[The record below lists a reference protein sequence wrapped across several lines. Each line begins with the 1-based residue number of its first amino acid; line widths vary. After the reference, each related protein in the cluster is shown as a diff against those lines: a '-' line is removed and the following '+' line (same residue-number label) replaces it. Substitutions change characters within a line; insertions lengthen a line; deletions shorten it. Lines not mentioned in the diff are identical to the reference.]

1 MSLRD
6 VEQLTQEWKKL
17 QARYGIAGSLPELD
31 RLKRGFSR
39 RRARI
44 GFLRAQI
51 EELNAE
57 VRVLEGELAGLSKM
71 LGLVLEEAIDKVKTS
86 EGETWSP
93 VPVLGFRI
101 WVLRNGRF
109 LGYREP
115 WLQASMTAHCLTTG
129 NDFEVPHTDG
139 RCGDPPCGIYLAKD
153 VAELLGS
160 HVEFDLDE
168 IAVGL
173 VGLSGKVVEH
183 ERGYRGE
190 QATVVAVAL
199 VVDGEVR
206 TVSDIEEVE
215 AMFEEEAPEDD
226 VPLKDPVR
234 ARAQIIEFMREERRL
249 RSLWISASPS
259 G

>member
-1 MSLRD
+1 MSLPD
-6 VEQLTQEWKKL
+6 VEQLTREWKKL
-17 QARYGIAGSLPELD
+17 QARYGIAESSPELE
-31 RLKRGFSR
+31 RLERGFSR

-44 GFLRAQI
+44 GFLRDQI

-57 VRVLEGELAGLSKM
+57 VRVLEEELVGLAKL
-71 LGLVLEEAIDKVKTS
+71 LGLVLEEAVEKVKTG
-86 EGETWSP
+86 EGEGWSP

-101 WVLRNGRF
+101 WVLRDGRF
-109 LGYREP
+109 RGYREA
-115 WLQASMTAHCLTTG
+115 WRHREMTAHCLTTG
-129 NDFEVPHTDG
+129 SDFEVPHTDG

-153 VAELLGS
+153 VADLLNA

-190 QATVVAVAL
+190 HATVMALAL
-199 VVDGEVR
+199 VVDAEVC
-206 TVSDIEEVE
+206 TVSDVEEI
-215 AMFEEEAPEDD
+215 AAIFEKGVPVND
-226 VPLKDPVR
+226 VPLKDPGKAR
-234 ARAQIIEFMREERRL
+234 ARIIDFMREERRL
-249 RSLWISASPS
+249 RSQWTSASRS